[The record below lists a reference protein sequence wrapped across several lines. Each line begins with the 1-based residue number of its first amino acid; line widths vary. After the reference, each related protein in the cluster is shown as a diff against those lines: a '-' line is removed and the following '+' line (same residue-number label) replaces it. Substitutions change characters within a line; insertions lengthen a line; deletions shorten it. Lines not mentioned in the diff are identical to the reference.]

1 MATENLSFAAQVS
14 EWAKSEMERSKA
26 VFQTAAQEVA
36 NEVRTPVAE
45 GGRMPLKTGN
55 LRRSLMASTADMPRI
70 QEGKTTFSDSGIEM
84 VIAGA
89 ELGSTIYLGFQAAY
103 AARMNYGFVG
113 TDSLGRTFNQTGY
126 GFVDAVAQR
135 WPQIVAQAETKVRDR
150 FEAGPAPRS

>member
-14 EWAKSEMERSKA
+14 EWAKSELERSEA

-55 LRRSLMASTADMPRI
+55 LRRSLMASTSDMPRI

-84 VIAGA
+84 IIAGA

-113 TDSLGRTFNQTGY
+113 TDSLGRSFNQTGY

-135 WPQIVAQAETKVRDR
+135 WPQIVIQAEATVRGR
-150 FEAGPAPRS
+150 FEGA

>member
-14 EWAKSEMERSKA
+14 EWAKAEIEREEA

-55 LRRSLMASTADMPRI
+55 LRRSLMASTADMPTV
-70 QEGKTTFSDSGIEM
+70 QEGKTEFQDNGIEL
-84 VIAGA
+84 VIADA
-89 ELGSTIYLGFQAAY
+89 RLGDTVYLGFQAAY

-113 TDSLGRTFNQTGY
+113 ADSLGRTYNQAGF

-135 WPQIVAQAETKVRDR
+135 WQQIVTQAEVTVRNR
-150 FEAGPAPRS
+150 FDQA

>member
-14 EWAKSEMERSKA
+14 EWAKAELEREE
-26 VFQTAAQEVA
+26 QTAAREVA

-55 LRRSLMASTADMPRI
+55 LRRSLMASTSDMPTI
-70 QEGKTTFSDSGIEM
+70 QEGKTAFQDSGIEM

-103 AARMNYGFVG
+103 AARMNYGCV
-113 TDSLGRTFNQTGY
+113 DRSRTFPSTLCRIALSR
-126 GFVDAVAQR
+126 VLR
-135 WPQIVAQAETKVRDR
+135 C
-150 FEAGPAPRS
+150 

>member
-14 EWAKSEMERSKA
+14 EWAKSEMERSEA
-26 VFQTAAQEVA
+26 VFQTAAQTVA

-84 VIAGA
+84 VIA
-89 ELGSTIYLGFQAAY
+89 
-103 AARMNYGFVG
+103 
-113 TDSLGRTFNQTGY
+113 
-126 GFVDAVAQR
+126 
-135 WPQIVAQAETKVRDR
+135 
-150 FEAGPAPRS
+150 

>member
-14 EWAKSEMERSKA
+14 EWAKSEMERSEA

-55 LRRSLMASTADMPRI
+55 LRRSLMASTSDMPRI
-70 QEGKTTFSDSGIEM
+70 QEGKATFSDSGIEM

-113 TDSLGRTFNQTGY
+113 TDSLGRTYNQVGY

-135 WPQIVAQAETKVRDR
+135 WPQIVTAAEAKVRGR
-150 FEAGPAPRS
+150 FEAGPAPQT

>member
-1 MATENLSFAAQVS
+1 MSTEGLSFAAQVS
-14 EWAKSEMERSKA
+14 EWAKAEIEREEA
-26 VFQTAAQEVA
+26 IFRTAAQEVA

-55 LRRSLMASTADMPRI
+55 LRRSLMASTADMPTI
-70 QEGKTTFSDSGIEM
+70 KEGKETFSDSGLEP

-89 ELGSTIYLGFQAAY
+89 QLGSTVYLGFQAAY

-113 TDSLGRTFNQTGY
+113 TDSLGRTFNQAGY

-135 WPQIVAQAETKVRDR
+135 WPQIVTQAEATVRGR
-150 FEAGPAPRS
+150 FEAA

>member
-1 MATENLSFAAQVS
+1 MATENLSFAAHVS
-14 EWAKSEMERSKA
+14 EWAREELERSEA

-45 GGRMPLKTGN
+45 GGRMPLNTGN
-55 LRRSLMASTADMPRI
+55 LRRSLMASTSDMPTI

-113 TDSLGRTFNQTGY
+113 TDSLGRTYNQTGF

-135 WPQIVAQAETKVRDR
+135 WPQIVIQAEAKVRDR
-150 FEAGPAPRS
+150 FEAGPVPRS